1 MAGLLEAVNGHKDIA
16 SLDDAQLKEL
26 ASETREYIISC
37 VAKNGGHLASNLGV
51 VELTIAM
58 LAELDPEVDRIV
70 WDVGHQSY
78 AAKIL
83 TGRRED
89 MMRIRCEDGPSGFP
103 VISESKADCFGTG
116 HATTSI
122 SAALGLAVARRQM
135 GAKHAVVALI
145 GDGAMTGG
153 MAYEAMNNAGSREE
167 DLIVILN
174 DNQMSISR
182 NVGAMANYLARVRT
196 GPNYSRHKQKAKKI
210 LKRTSGGTR
219 ILSGLRRIR
228 DSIKYLMVQGM
239 FFEEMGFTYLGP
251 IDGHDI
257 EAIERNLS
265 YCKNVRG
272 PVLLHALTK
281 KGKGYSY
288 AEREPDQFHGIAP
301 FDPHSGKLLSP
312 ASVKSFSEAFGEKLC
327 ALAALDE
334 RILAITAAMPGGTG
348 LKPFAK
354 KYRDRFFDVG
364 IAEPHAVTYAAGL
377 AKNGMKPCFAV
388 YSSFL
393 QRSVDQIYHDVC
405 LQKLPVVFGI
415 DRAGV
420 VGEDGETHQGIYDI
434 ALLRDLPY
442 LTLLA
447 PSTEKELDEMLA
459 YAFALNAPCALRYP
473 KGAMSS
479 WDRDFEHQPLSLGQG
494 EMVKEGKDVLLLPLG
509 MMMEAAIKAWELL
522 KNNGIDAGIFN
533 PRFIKPLNE
542 TVIAELAQTYPYF
555 VTIEDHVLSGG
566 FASAIGEVLHRSGAE
581 VKLKA
586 IGLPDEAVPQGHRD
600 EVLHHY
606 GLSAAGIAETVMAFV
621 GQKS

>member
-1 MAGLLEAVNGHKDIA
+1 MTYLERINGPADIKKLNDDEVLLLAEEVREFMV
-16 SLDDAQLKEL
+16 AQ
-26 ASETREYIISC
+26 
-37 VAKNGGHLASNLGV
+37 VAKTGGHLAPSLGV
-51 VELTIAM
+51 VELVVA
-58 LAELDPEVDRIV
+58 LCRVFNLDKDRIV
-70 WDVGHQSY
+70 FDVGHQSY
-78 AAKIL
+78 AFKIL
-83 TGRRED
+83 TGRKEAFATLRQW
-89 MMRIRCEDGPSGFP
+89 GGLSGFP
-103 VISESKADCFGTG
+103 KGEESPYDAFDTG
-116 HATTSI
+116 HSSTSV
-122 SAALGLAVARRQM
+122 SAALGLAVARDLKGEDYR
-135 GAKHAVVALI
+135 VISVI
-145 GDGAMTGG
+145 GDGALTGG

-210 LKRTSGGTR
+210 LKRTSGGTKL
-219 ILSGLRRIR
+219 LSGLRRIR

-251 IDGHDI
+251 IDGHDV
-257 EAIERNLS
+257 EAIERNLR
-265 YCKNVRG
+265 YCKNVKG
-272 PVLLHALTK
+272 PVLLHVLTK
-281 KGKGYSY
+281 KGKGYPY
-288 AEREPDQFHGIAP
+288 AESEPDQFHGIAP
-301 FDPHSGKLLSP
+301 FDPCSGKLLCP
-312 ASVKSFSEAFGEKLC
+312 ASAKCFSQAFGEKLC
-327 ALAALDE
+327 DLAALDQ

-348 LKPFAK
+348 LMPFAQ
-354 KYRDRFFDVG
+354 KYRERFFDVG

-393 QRSVDQIYHDVC
+393 QRSIDQIYHDVC

-434 ALLRDLPY
+434 ALLRELPY

-447 PSTEKELDEMLA
+447 PSTEKELEEMLS

-479 WDRDFEHQPLSLGQG
+479 WDLDFTHQPFIGGQG

-509 MMMEAAIKAWELL
+509 MMMEEAIKAQEML

-542 TVIAELAQTYPYF
+542 GDILTLAKAYPCF

-566 FASAIGEVLHRSGAE
+566 FGSAVGEVLYRGNAA
-581 VKLKA
+581 VRLKA
-586 IGLPDEAVPQGHRD
+586 IGLPDEAIPQGHRD
-600 EVLHHY
+600 EVLAHY
-606 GLSAAGIAETVMAFV
+606 GLSAAGIAETVLAFV
-621 GQKS
+621 RQKP

>member
-1 MAGLLEAVNGHKDIA
+1 MTYLERINGPDDIKKLNDDEVLL
-16 SLDDAQLKEL
+16 L
-26 ASETREYIISC
+26 AEEVRRFMVEQ
-37 VAKNGGHLASNLGV
+37 VAKTGGHLAPSLGV
-51 VELTIAM
+51 VELVVAM
-58 LAELDPEVDRIV
+58 CRVFDFTEDRV
-70 WDVGHQSY
+70 VFDVGHQSY
-78 AAKIL
+78 AFKIL
-83 TGRRED
+83 TGRKEAFATLRQW
-89 MMRIRCEDGPSGFP
+89 GGLSGFP
-103 VISESKADCFGTG
+103 KGEESPYDAFDTG
-116 HATTSI
+116 HSSTSV
-122 SAALGLAVARRQM
+122 SAALGLAVARDLKGEDYR
-135 GAKHAVVALI
+135 VISVI
-145 GDGAMTGG
+145 GDGALTGG

-210 LKRTSGGTR
+210 LKRTSGGTKL
-219 ILSGLRRIR
+219 LSGLRRIR

-251 IDGHDI
+251 IDGHDV
-257 EAIERNLS
+257 EAIERNLH

-272 PVLLHALTK
+272 PVLLHVLTK

-288 AEREPDQFHGIAP
+288 AESEPDQFHGIAP
-301 FDPHSGKLLSP
+301 FDPQCGKLLCPPS
-312 ASVKSFSEAFGEKLC
+312 AKCFSEAFGEKLC
-327 ALAALDE
+327 DLAALDQ

-348 LKPFAK
+348 LMPFAQ
-354 KYRDRFFDVG
+354 KYRERFFDVG

-393 QRSVDQIYHDVC
+393 QRSIDQVYHDVC

-434 ALLRDLPY
+434 ALLRELPY

-447 PSTEKELDEMLA
+447 PSTEKELGEMLA

-479 WDRDFEHQPLSLGQG
+479 WDLDFTHQPLTPGQG

-509 MMMEAAIKAWELL
+509 MMMEEAIKAQEML
-522 KNNGIDAGIFN
+522 KDNGIDAGIFN

-542 TVIAELAQTYPYF
+542 GDILALAKTYPYF

-566 FASAIGEVLHRSGAE
+566 FGSAVAEVLCRGNAA
-581 VKLKA
+581 VRLKA
-586 IGLPDEAVPQGHRD
+586 IGLPDEAIPQGHRD
-600 EVLHHY
+600 EVLAHY
-606 GLSAAGIAETVMAFV
+606 GLCAAGIAETVMAFV
-621 GQKS
+621 RQKP